1 MQYKHFLEYFKSK
14 NMKLLMVG
22 LLIFI
27 SCNAAKKVID
37 MKNLA
42 ITLTKTECGSYEV
55 KDNEALIGYVVKP
68 FYVEVE
74 KKENHIIQFEK
85 VIKANYSDY
94 YDRFYRTY
102 WFSKNSVSDTLV
114 LVTMLSA
121 KQLSSIPNWQCEEQE
136 ADTYNQLYK
145 NTNNNKHPRF
155 FTFNY
160 TKGRFKILGDP
171 D

>member
-1 MQYKHFLEYFKSK
+1 
-14 NMKLLMVG
+14 MKLLMIE

-27 SCNAAKKVID
+27 SCNVPKKIID
-37 MKNLA
+37 TKNLA

-55 KDNEALIGYVVKP
+55 KNNETLVGYVVKP

-74 KKENHIIQFEK
+74 KKEKPIIEFEK
-85 VIKANYSDY
+85 LIKASYSDY
-94 YDRFYRTY
+94 YDKFYRTY
-102 WFSKNSVSDTLV
+102 WFSKNSVSDTLI
-114 LVTMLSA
+114 LIAMLSA

-145 NTNNNKHPRF
+145 NSNNNKHPRF
-155 FTFNY
+155 FTYNY